1 MFVSTKKKDEHL
13 CFWKLKWVWYQVLI
27 GYKYKSIDF
36 VVEKVFRSFESIE
49 LFFLNF
55 GEIEMRK
62 SWRMLRNDEKKEIN
76 GFYLKMIWQ
85 NVKQIVCFNKKKRWA
100 FKFLKIEMSL
110 IPCFDMFVNENINGL
125 CFWKAFLFIWIYWA
139 FFFLNFGEIENEKK
153 LKDVKK

>member
-1 MFVSTKKKDEHL
+1 MMKRSKKWNCYLKVIWFEIQKTNCLFQDEHL

-85 NVKQIVCFNKKKRWA
+85 NVKQIVCFNKKKD
-100 FKFLKIEMSL
+100 EH
-110 IPCFDMFVNENINGL
+110 
-125 CFWKAFLFIWIYWA
+125 
-139 FFFLNFGEIENEKK
+139 LNFGEIENEKK